1 MSPHDPHPDHSDRR
15 DLAERPVLCVDMGGV
30 FFRYSF
36 LSALAAWAEAAGT
49 DPGRLRER
57 WQIDG
62 PFDAFERGEITP
74 ADYLGHLR
82 QRLGLHRLSDEEIAA
97 GWNAIYHG
105 VNTDLVQLLGRPE
118 IRARFHRVV
127 GVSNTNTLH
136 ADFWR
141 ELYRDQLPVLD
152 IVHCSHEIGVTKPNP
167 VFFDH
172 VAAEHGVAR
181 SRLVLVDDIT
191 EVTTAA
197 TALGLRAHHY
207 QGAADLAAYLTT
219 L

>member
-1 MSPHDPHPDHSDRR
+1 MPLHDTQTDQT
-15 DLAERPVLCVDMGGV
+15 ERPVLCLDMGGV

-36 LSALAAWAEAAGT
+36 LSALAAWADASGT
-49 DPGRLRER
+49 DADRLRKR

-62 PFDAFERGEITP
+62 PFDAFERGEIAP
-74 ADYLGHLR
+74 ADYLSHLR
-82 QRLGLHRLSDEEIAA
+82 HLLGLHRLSDEQISA
-97 GWNAIYHG
+97 GWNSIYG
-105 VNTDLVQLLGRPE
+105 TVNTDLVQLLGRAE
-118 IRARFHRVV
+118 VRTRFHRVV

-141 ELYRDQLPVLD
+141 ELYREQLPVLD
-152 IVHCSHEIGVTKPNP
+152 GVHCSHEIGATKPNP
-167 VFFDH
+167 AFFDH

-181 SRLVLVDDIT
+181 SRLVLVDDIA

-197 TALGLRAHHY
+197 TGLGLRAHHY
-207 QGAADLAAYLTT
+207 QGAVDLAAFLNT

>member
-1 MSPHDPHPDHSDRR
+1 MSPHDARP
-15 DLAERPVLCVDMGGV
+15 ERPVLCIDMGGV

-36 LSALAAWAEAAGT
+36 LSALAAWADAAGT
-49 DPGRLRER
+49 DADRLRER

-82 QRLGLHRLSDEEIAA
+82 HLLGLHRLSDEQIAA
-97 GWNAIYHG
+97 GWNAIYG
-105 VNTDLVQLLGRPE
+105 AVNTDLVQLLGRAE
-118 IRARFHRVV
+118 VRARFHRVV

-136 ADFWR
+136 AAFWR

-152 IVHCSHEIGVTKPNP
+152 TVHCSHEIGATKPNP
-167 VFFDH
+167 AFFDH
-172 VAAEHGVAR
+172 VAAQYGVAR
-181 SRLVLVDDIT
+181 SRLVLVDDIV

-197 TALGLRAHHY
+197 TELGLRAHHY
-207 QGAADLAAYLTT
+207 LSAADLAAFLNT

>member
-1 MSPHDPHPDHSDRR
+1 M
-15 DLAERPVLCVDMGGV
+15 RPVLCVDMGGV
-30 FFRYSF
+30 FFAYSF
-36 LSALAAWAEAAGT
+36 LPALAAWAAAAGT
-49 DPGRLRER
+49 DAHRLRER

-74 ADYLGHLR
+74 ADYLAHLR
-82 QRLGLHRLSDEEIAA
+82 QLLGLHRLSDEELAA
-97 GWNAIYHG
+97 GWNAIYG
-105 VNTDLVQLLGRPE
+105 AVNTDLVQLLGRPE
-118 IRARFHRVV
+118 VRTRFHRVV

-152 IVHCSHEIGVTKPNP
+152 TVHCSHQIGATKPQAA
-167 VFFDH
+167 FFDR
-172 VAAEHGVAR
+172 VAAEHGVDR
-181 SRLVLVDDIT
+181 SRLVLVDDIA

-207 QGAADLAAYLTT
+207 RGAADLAAYLTA